1 MIIDSEGIAL
11 EKDNVLIEAG
21 KVPRLS
27 TRLTWRDVLGGWK
40 VRWGIGRYSYLVE
53 PGLYA
58 VGEPDGNSQVL
69 VTANYKLTLDALRR
83 ELSGL
88 NLWILVID
96 TKGINVWCAAGKG
109 TFGNYE
115 LLKVLNKVKLKQV
128 VSHNRLILPQL
139 GAPGVA
145 AHVIKKAGFEVVY
158 GPVRAGDIRSFLE
171 NGMVKSAEMS
181 EVNFGFADRLV
192 LTPMEFIPDLK
203 YALPF
208 LPVLLIFNLGNLGLT
223 LANYVPIFVSLLV
236 GSVAVPLLLPYIPF
250 RAFSLKGAL
259 LGGIWSAVFL
269 RFYDVF
275 QVQDSLMV
283 KAAYV
288 CFMLFVSS
296 YSALQF
302 TGSSTYTSLSGTT
315 KETISAMLAGAALCA
330 AGVILLIAYRLTA

>member
-1 MIIDSEGIAL
+1 L
-11 EKDNVLIEAG
+11 EKDAVMT
-21 KVPRLS
+21 KVCEVKKLS
-27 TRLTWRDVLGGWK
+27 TSLAWRDVVGGWK

-53 PGLYA
+53 PGIYA
-58 VGEPDGNSQVL
+58 VGNPDGSSQVL
-69 VTANYKLTLDALRR
+69 VTANYKLTLDVLRK

-88 NLWILVID
+88 SLWILVID

-115 LLKVLNKVKLKQV
+115 LLKVLNKVKLKEIIT
-128 VSHNRLILPQL
+128 HRRLILPQL

-145 AHVIKKAGFEVVY
+145 AHVIGKAGFEVVY
-158 GPVRAGDIRSFLE
+158 GPVRAEDIRGFLE
-171 NGMVKSAEMS
+171 NGMVKTDGMR
-181 EVNFGFADRLV
+181 EVRFGFMDRLV

-223 LANYVPIFVSLLV
+223 LINYAPIFVSLIM

-259 LGGIWSAVFL
+259 MGAIWSAVFL
-269 RFYDVF
+269 GFSDVF
-275 QVQDSLMV
+275 KVQDSLMV

-288 CFMLFVSS
+288 FFMMFVSS

-315 KETISAMLAGAALCA
+315 KETIRAMLAGAVLCA